1 MRGVVWKLLE
11 EADVLHDAAGQE
23 MIVLHHGL
31 DLAAIGALAPHRQHD
46 AVDQHRAVGRLEQP
60 DHDLDQRGLAA
71 AGRAPDMGSPLVRLV
86 YIWRDGVPV
95 SAAFD
100 PEREFNSF
108 IPADA
113 CTVFTTF

>member
-1 MRGVVWKLLE
+1 
-11 EADVLHDAAGQE
+11 
-23 MIVLHHGL
+23 
-31 DLAAIGALAPHRQHD
+31 
-46 AVDQHRAVGRLEQP
+46 
-60 DHDLDQRGLAA
+60 
-71 AGRAPDMGSPLVRLV
+71 MGSPLMRLV
-86 YIWRDGVPV
+86 YMWRDGVPV